1 MKHGRKEGEAMR
13 KPKLRPLT
21 AKELKPEGWLKRQ
34 LQIQAEGLCGHLD
47 LIWPD
52 IRDSRWIG
60 GDRDGWE
67 RVPYWLDG
75 FIPLA
80 WLLDDADMKAR
91 ADAYIDAIL
100 QKQKEDGWICPCE
113 EEERERYDVWAAF
126 LICKVL
132 VVYHDCTADPRIEDV
147 VYRAL
152 KQLMDH
158 ISRNTLFNWGASRW
172 YECLVPLLWLYERR
186 PESWMLDMARLLEAQ
201 GLDYEKLYAAPDFAR
216 PEGKKYWSQIRHVVN
231 TAMALK
237 SRALMSCVTGEDPEA
252 FARLMYE
259 RVMKYNGMATGHF
272 TGDECLSGDA
282 PVQGSE
288 CCSVAEAMYS
298 CETLLAV
305 SGSCFWGDLLERE
318 AFNMMPATTTPD
330 MWAHQYVQMTNQ
342 ISAARIPDE
351 SVPFNSN
358 TGEAN
363 VFGLEPNF
371 GCCTANFN
379 QAWPKFA
386 LSAIMKGGDGPAVAS
401 LVPSC
406 ARITEKGVPVCV
418 KVISEYPFRREALI
432 EVTVERPVE
441 FTLSVRIP
449 GFAGRARVNGEKAEA
464 GSFYKMSR
472 IWENTVRV
480 PVELEFEPE
489 LTDRPYGAKALVYGP
504 LVFALPVAEK
514 VKRVEYC
521 RDGVERKAPYC
532 DYEMLPASPWNYA
545 FCSEEFEVI
554 QEEIGEYPF
563 SVEKPPVKVKAK
575 MVRVPWKEKGG
586 VCNVAPEPGMETGEA
601 ETKLL
606 QPYGCTNLRMTE
618 MPLRAL

>member
-1 MKHGRKEGEAMR
+1 MR
-13 KPKLRPLT
+13 RPKLRPLT
-21 AKELKPEGWLKRQ
+21 TKELKPQGWLKRQ
-34 LQIQAEGLCGHLD
+34 LEIQARGLCGHLD

-52 IRDSRWIG
+52 IRDSKWIG

-80 WLLDDADMKAR
+80 YLLDDEDMKAR
-91 ADAYIDAIL
+91 AKAFIDAIL
-100 QKQKEDGWICPCE
+100 KKQKADGWICPCE
-113 EEERERYDVWAAF
+113 DEERERYDVWAAF

-132 VVYHDCTADPRIEDV
+132 VVYHDCTDDPRIEEA

-152 KQLMDH
+152 KQLMNH
-158 ISRNTLFNWGASRW
+158 ISCNTLFNWGASRW
-172 YECLVPLLWLYERR
+172 YECLIPLLWLYERR
-186 PESWMLDMARLLEAQ
+186 PESWMPDMARLLEAE

-259 RVMKYNGMATGHF
+259 RVMKYNSMATGHF
-272 TGDECLSGDA
+272 TGDECLSGDF
-282 PVQGSE
+282 PIQGSE

-298 CETLLAV
+298 CEVLLAV
-305 SGSCFWGDLLERE
+305 SGSVFWGDLLEKE

-342 ISAARIPDE
+342 ISSAQIPE
-351 SVPFNSN
+351 EYNPFNSN

-386 LSAIMKGGDGPAVAS
+386 LSAVMKSEDGLAVTTLA
-401 LVPSC
+401 PSC
-406 ARITEKGVPVCV
+406 ARIAEKGVPVCV
-418 KVISEYPFRREALI
+418 KVISKYPFGCEALI
-432 EVTVERPVE
+432 EVSADEPVE
-441 FTLSVRIP
+441 FALSLRIP
-449 GFAGRARVNGEKAEA
+449 GFAKRAWVNGNEAET
-464 GSFYKMSR
+464 GRFYTMKR
-472 IWENTVRV
+472 KWENTVRI
-480 PVELEFEPE
+480 PVRLEFETK
-489 LTDRPYGAKALVYGP
+489 LTDRPYEAKALVYGP
-504 LVFALPVAEK
+504 LVFSLPIAEK

-521 RDGVERKAPYC
+521 KNGVERKAPYC
-532 DYEMLPASPWNYA
+532 DYEMLPASAWNYA

-554 QEEIGEYPF
+554 YEGIGEYPF
-563 SVEKPPVKVKAK
+563 SVEKPPVRIKAK
-575 MVRVPWKEKGG
+575 MVRVPWEENGG
-586 VCNVAPEPGMETGEA
+586 VLSVTSGPGTVTGEV

-618 MPLRAL
+618 MPFRNAGPDRAG